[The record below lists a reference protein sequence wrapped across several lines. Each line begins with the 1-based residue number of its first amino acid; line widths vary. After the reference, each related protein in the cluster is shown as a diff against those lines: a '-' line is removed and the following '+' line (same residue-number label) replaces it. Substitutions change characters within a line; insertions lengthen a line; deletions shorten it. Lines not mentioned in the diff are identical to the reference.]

1 MVKFHLRKWFRKIV
15 LKGVRSGN
23 LEFTSSYEKSL
34 RNVDAIFL
42 CVGTP
47 SKSNG
52 EPNLNFLKSSLRSIG
67 TPSKD
72 VVIYIKSTVPVGTN
86 HL

>member
-1 MVKFHLRKWFRKIV
+1 M
-15 LKGVRSGN
+15 
-23 LEFTSSYEKSL
+23 
-34 RNVDAIFL
+34 DAIFL

-67 TPSKD
+67 EHLQKD

-86 HL
+86 HFAERYLSKILKDLKFYLHQILNS